1 MKEDPRLIA
10 TRQTALDAAQK
21 ILMDEGVLHVTHGS
35 VSKAT
40 GISRSTLYRHWPD
53 ARSLRDAAFRRI
65 ATPPN
70 IPPKTDGPLRSDLRW
85 LLGVLMGAL
94 NDTPWGQIAPQVV
107 AAASNDAEA
116 RLVITEFMKDRFASV
131 EAVFAA
137 AIGRG
142 EITADVP
149 VDQLIELAVAAP
161 YFRKLIRHEALDE
174 DWLDQHVDLL
184 CSIAKT
190 NSGH

>member
-21 ILMDEGVLHVTHGS
+21 ILMADGVLHVTHGA
-35 VSKAT
+35 VSKVT

-53 ARSLRDAAFRRI
+53 ARSLRDAAFRCI

-70 IPPKTDGPLRSDLRW
+70 IPPKTDGPLRSDLHW
-85 LLGVLMGAL
+85 LLSVLMGAL

-107 AAASNDAEA
+107 AAASTDAEA
-116 RLVITEFMKDRFASV
+116 RLVIAEFMKDRFASV
-131 EAVFAA
+131 EAVFSA
-137 AIGRG
+137 AIDRG

-149 VDQLIELAVAAP
+149 VEQLIELAIAAP
-161 YFRKLIRHEALDE
+161 YFRKLIRHATLDAG
-174 DWLDQHVDLL
+174 WLDQHVNLICNL
-184 CSIAKT
+184 AKCEPR
-190 NSGH
+190 S

>member
-10 TRQTALDAAQK
+10 TRQAALDAAQK
-21 ILMDEGVLHVTHGS
+21 ILMEEGVLHVTHGA

-70 IPPKTDGPLRSDLRW
+70 IPSKTDGPLRSDLRW
-85 LLGVLMGAL
+85 LLAVLMGAL

-107 AAASNDAEA
+107 AAASTDEEA

-137 AIGRG
+137 AVGRG

-190 NSGH
+190 NSGQ

>member
-21 ILMDEGVLHVTHGS
+21 ILMDDGVLHVTHGA

-53 ARSLRDAAFRRI
+53 ARSLRDAAFRCI

-70 IPPKTDGPLRSDLRW
+70 IPPKTDGPLRSDLHW
-85 LLGVLMGAL
+85 LLSVLMGAL

-107 AAASNDAEA
+107 AAASTDAEA
-116 RLVITEFMKDRFASV
+116 RLVIAEFMKDRFASV
-131 EAVFAA
+131 EAVFSA
-137 AIGRG
+137 AIDRG

-149 VDQLIELAVAAP
+149 VEQLIELAIAAP
-161 YFRKLIRHEALDE
+161 YFRKLIRHAALDAG
-174 DWLDQHVDLL
+174 WLDQHVNLICNL
-184 CSIAKT
+184 AK
-190 NSGH
+190 SEPGS

>member
-21 ILMDEGVLHVTHGS
+21 ILMDEGVLRVTHGA
-35 VSKAT
+35 VSNVT

-70 IPPKTDGPLRSDLRW
+70 IPPKTDGPLQSDLRW

-94 NDTPWGQIAPQVV
+94 NDTPWGQIAPQVI
-107 AAASNDAEA
+107 AAASTDAEA
-116 RLVITEFMKDRFASV
+116 RLVITEFMKQRFASV
-131 EAVFAA
+131 EAVFSAA
-137 AIGRG
+137 KERG
-142 EITADVP
+142 EIADDVP
-149 VDQLIELAVAAP
+149 VEQLIELAIAAP
-161 YFRKLIRHEALDE
+161 YYRKLIRHEPLDAV
-174 DWLDQHVDLL
+174 WLDQHVNLI
-184 CSIAKT
+184 CTVAK
-190 NSGH
+190 NHPGS

>member
-21 ILMDEGVLHVTHGS
+21 ILMDEGVLHVTHGA

-53 ARSLRDAAFRRI
+53 ARSLRDAAFRCI

-85 LLGVLMGAL
+85 LLGILMGAL

-107 AAASNDAEA
+107 AAASTDEEA

-137 AIGRG
+137 AVGRG

-161 YFRKLIRHEALDE
+161 YFRKLMRHEALDE
-174 DWLDQHVDLL
+174 DWLDRHVDLL
-184 CSIAKT
+184 CRIAKT
-190 NSGH
+190 NSGR